1 MGYPHKTHP
10 RETAVLSK
18 YFGQPEA
25 RTLDG
30 WRKNGGYKALE
41 QALLMEPSQIVDII
55 KASGLR
61 GRGGA
66 GFPTGVKW
74 SFMKPGDGKPHYL
87 CCNADESEPGTFKD
101 REIMRWTPHSLIEGC
116 AIGAYAIGA
125 EVAYVYIRGEFTEPI
140 ARMEAALAE
149 AYAANI
155 LGRNAMGSGKRVDV
169 YVHKGAGAYICG
181 EETAMMESLEGKRGN
196 PRIKPPFPA
205 VSGVFGMPTTINNV
219 ETLAAV
225 PHIISNGAEWYKAMC
240 LSNPKSTGT
249 KLFSVCGNIARPG
262 NYEVVLGFPFRD
274 FLHELCGGPL
284 AGRTI
289 KAVIP
294 GGASVPIQTLEEAEA
309 TLMDYEG
316 FVAQGTMLGS
326 GGVIVFDDQ
335 QSMPRHIARLA
346 RFFAHE
352 SCGQCTQCREGT
364 AWTTKIL
371 ERIVAG
377 QGTFED
383 LDTLLSLADN
393 MTGKTICVLS
403 DSCAAPVVSGLQ
415 KFRPEFE
422 ALITG
427 KRSSRVSGGSARSPG
442 ALSRDSG
449 GFKKVAGAGSVAG
462 SGAGA

>member
-1 MGYPHKTHP
+1 MGYPHRSHP
-10 RETAVLSK
+10 RETAILTK
-18 YFGQPEA
+18 HFGETEA
-25 RTLDG
+25 RSLDG
-30 WRKNGGYKALE
+30 WKKRGGYRALE
-41 QALLMEPSQIVDII
+41 LALQMEPAGVVDIV

-66 GFPTGVKW
+66 GFPTGLKW

-87 CCNADESEPGTFKD
+87 LCNADESEPGTFKD
-101 REIMRWTPHSLIEGC
+101 REIMRWTPHALIEGC
-116 AIGAYAIGA
+116 AIGSHAIGA
-125 EVAYVYIRGEFTEPI
+125 ETCYVYIRGEFQEPI
-140 ARMEAALAE
+140 ERMESALKE
-149 AYAANI
+149 AYAAGI
-155 LGRNAMGSGKRVDV
+155 LGRNAMGSGRTVNI

-181 EETAMMESLEGKRGN
+181 EETALMESLEGKRGN

-205 VSGVFGMPTTINNV
+205 VSGAFGQPTTINNV

-225 PHIISNGAEWYKAMC
+225 PHILINGAEWYKAMC

-262 NYEVVLGFPFRD
+262 NYEVVLGFPFKD
-274 FLHELCGGPL
+274 FLYDLCGGPPT
-284 AGRTI
+284 GRKF

-294 GGASVPIQTLEEAEA
+294 GGASVPIQTMEEAEA

-326 GGVIVFDDQ
+326 GGVIVFDDTQ
-335 QSMPRHIARLA
+335 NMPRQIARLT

-364 AWTTKIL
+364 AWTTRIL
-371 ERIVAG
+371 DRIVAG
-377 QGTFED
+377 QGSFED
-383 LDTLLSLADN
+383 FDTLLAMAEN

-415 KFRPEFE
+415 KFRHEFE
-422 ALITG
+422 ALISG
-427 KRSSRVSGGSARSPG
+427 KRSSSVPVTRA
-442 ALSRDSG
+442 A
-449 GFKKVAGAGSVAG
+449 VA
-462 SGAGA
+462 